1 MEYSV
6 QLSHS
11 LKSNSLWP
19 HESQHAR
26 PPCPSPTPG
35 VHPNSCALSQWCHSA
50 ISSSVI
56 PFSSCPQSLP
66 ALGSFPMSQLFAWD
80 GQSTGV
86 SASAS
91 VLPMNTQDW
100 SPLGWTGWTCRLC
113 NPMDCSL
120 PGSSAYG
127 IFQALMLRLK
137 LQYFGH
143 LMGRVDS
150 LEKIL
155 MLGGIG
161 DSRKGWQR
169 MRWLDGITNSMHMSL
184 GELWELVMLVN
195 TGRPGVLLFTGSQR
209 VGHDWVTELNCT
221 HIQF

>member
-1 MEYSV
+1 MWE
-6 QLSHS
+6 LDCE
-11 LKSNSLWP
+11 
-19 HESQHAR
+19 ESWA
-26 PPCPSPTPG
+26 PKNWCFWTVVLENFASPLDWKEIQP
-35 VHPNSCALSQWCHSA
+35 VHPKGD
-50 ISSSVI
+50 
-56 PFSSCPQSLP
+56 QSWV
-66 ALGSFPMSQLFAWD
+66 F
-80 GQSTGV
+80 
-86 SASAS
+86 
-91 VLPMNTQDW
+91 DW

-143 LMGRVDS
+143 LMWRVDS